1 MELGNKNET
10 IELEEYIIDVNL
22 DIKKLDMFEEVVDED
37 YIHTLVQNILS
48 LEHVINNNDKL
59 LTIVFRKGYQP
70 LGLFCDAH
78 SEKYNFPTSF
88 YGHPRPS
95 LACSYQKIVQVEL
108 ININSKFPYHI
119 SNIYFKIIKILIHFL
134 LFCAWI
140 CIRKAKLLD
149 RV

>member
-10 IELEEYIIDVNL
+10 TELEEYIIDVNL
-22 DIKKLDMFEEVVDED
+22 NIKKLDMFEEVVDED

-48 LEHVINNNDKL
+48 FEHVINNNDKL
-59 LTIVFRKGYQP
+59 LTIVLRKGYQP

-78 SEKYNFPTSF
+78 SEEYNFPTLF

-95 LACSYQKIVQVEL
+95 LACYYQKIVQVEL
-108 ININSKFPYHI
+108 ININSKFAYHI
-119 SNIYFKIIKILIHFL
+119 SNIYFKTIKILIHFL
-134 LFCAWI
+134 LFCTWI
-140 CIRKAKLLD
+140 FIRKAKLLD